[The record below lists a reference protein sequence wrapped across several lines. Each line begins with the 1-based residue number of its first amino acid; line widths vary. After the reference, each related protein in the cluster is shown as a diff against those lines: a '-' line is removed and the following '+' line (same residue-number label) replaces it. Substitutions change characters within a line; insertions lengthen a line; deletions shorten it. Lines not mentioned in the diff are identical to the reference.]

1 MSMGKELE
9 SMRLGSEGFP
19 AYSGYYNPADYS
31 MMVRASQVLQDANL
45 ANITI
50 QPRSQLKGGDVH
62 HSTIGDARRGEL
74 IDPARFAVIDRSK
87 NHSWANLGMFEIV
100 TAYGHDLVDQTAPVC
115 TTSEQEQIIDRK
127 LRSATQ
133 LFRRYPGLAEAA
145 GNYAFELAAYPDFN
159 LFADR
164 IGSLVKL
171 QAEMLRVTY
180 GDKYAEERLLRS
192 RFDRSGDFIY
202 PLSHFPSIEAFMRR
216 TFQEKWE
223 MKDKTLDT
231 STVVHMITQS
241 DDQSGHTV
249 IQDVTR
255 KALLD
260 VDGSDYPLGVKWP
273 GSEPIQLADHVHRE
287 YLSLK
292 NPYAKNGLSK
302 VYGSVLEALE
312 KFKENSDWWSSSYH
326 AELMNLRKVML
337 NGFMVLDDSNLQ
349 ENIFGYLQETKDRDF
364 VLGIMERV
372 AGLDSSDKERQQAL
386 IEKMTQIVP
395 LFS

>member
-1 MSMGKELE
+1 MRRELE
-9 SMRLGSEGFP
+9 SMRLGSERLP
-19 AYSGYYNPADYS
+19 AYSGNYSSAEYS
-31 MMVRASQVLQDANL
+31 MMTRASQVLQEAHLVNV
-45 ANITI
+45 TI
-50 QPRSQLKGGDVH
+50 QPRHQLKGEDVH
-62 HSTIGDARRGEL
+62 HSTIGDARRAEL
-74 IDPARFAVIDRSK
+74 TDPARFAVVDRSI
-87 NHSWANLGMFEIV
+87 NPSWANLGMLEIV
-100 TAYGHDLVDQTAPVC
+100 TAYGHDLAEQTAPVC
-115 TTSEQEQIIDRK
+115 TPSEQEQIIDRK
-127 LRSATQ
+127 FRSAAQ
-133 LFRRYPGLAEAA
+133 LFQTYPELAAAA
-145 GNYAFELAAYPDFN
+145 GNYAFELVAYPEFN
-159 LFADR
+159 MFADR
-164 IGSLVKL
+164 ISSLVKL

-192 RFDRSGDFIY
+192 RYDNSGYFIY
-202 PLSHFPSIEAFMRR
+202 PLSQFPSIEAFMRR
-216 TFQEKWE
+216 TLQQKWE
-223 MKDKTLDT
+223 MGNKTLDT

-241 DDQSGHTV
+241 DDQPGHTA

-273 GSEPIQLADHVHRE
+273 GSEPIQLADQVHRE

-312 KFKENSDWWSSSYH
+312 RFKENSDWWSSSYH

-337 NGFMVLDDSNLQ
+337 YGFVVLDDSDLQ
-349 ENIFGYLQETKDRDF
+349 QNIFDYLRETKDRDF
-364 VLGIMERV
+364 VVGIMERV